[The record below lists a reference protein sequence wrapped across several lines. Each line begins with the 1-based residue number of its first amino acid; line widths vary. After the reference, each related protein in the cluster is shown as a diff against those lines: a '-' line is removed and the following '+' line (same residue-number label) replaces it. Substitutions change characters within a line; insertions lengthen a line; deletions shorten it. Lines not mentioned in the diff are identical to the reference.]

1 MRRTYVIIR
10 DDDVCYFTDPEM
22 LKLVHGPLL
31 AFKFPANLA
40 VIPAVS
46 STVSNELCK
55 TSKKV
60 RYVKKLPCV
69 FPISKNRKLI
79 EFLVENKFEI
89 MQHGLTH
96 EFFKRG
102 LKIIPEFGINNSV
115 ELSKRARLGIS
126 LLERAFG
133 RRPRFFVPPVDAL
146 SVVATK
152 LLPKLYDG
160 VLLAS
165 TSHFLRRNL
174 YQGEHERTLL
184 KLAVKLFSS
193 NPLTPKLLE
202 YVPKQI
208 SISLISITSYTRVI
222 SGKGYI
228 WSNGCLVL
236 AHEGLWLSQTLRREY
251 LFDIVQRVVDE
262 GRDVL
267 VIALHHQEVAN
278 NTELLTTYHK
288 LLEFL
293 MTSERVQ
300 VSSVSDV
307 YMELAKIR

>member
-1 MRRTYVIIR
+1 V
-10 DDDVCYFTDPEM
+10 

-31 AFKFPANLA
+31 AFKLPVNLA
-40 VIPAVS
+40 VIPLIS

-60 RYVKKLPCV
+60 RYAEKSPRV
-69 FPISKNRKLI
+69 FPISKNRRLI

-102 LKIIPEFGINNSV
+102 LRIIPEFGIENNI
-115 ELSKRARLGIS
+115 ELHKRARLGIS
-126 LLERAFG
+126 LLERTFG
-133 RRPRFFVPPVDAL
+133 KKPKFFVPPVDTL
-146 SVVATK
+146 SVAATK

-174 YQGEHERTLL
+174 HQEEHDHMLL
-184 KLAVKLFSS
+184 KLAIELFSG

-228 WSNGCLVL
+228 WSNGFLVL

-251 LFDIVQRVVDE
+251 LFEIVQRVVDE
-262 GRDVL
+262 GRGVL